1 MTSIRRR
8 LSGLRSALARAG
20 RGLVPA
26 ANANTRLQVCH
37 QGPTGPGTDPWVKG
51 ILERGDGRPVAEV
64 IDMLY
69 KDEITTG
76 AWAVD
81 IGLWKGLFDES
92 VLKTIGRLVDNGYVC
107 LKPDNDKSGGTR

>member
-1 MTSIRRR
+1 M
-8 LSGLRSALARAG
+8 
-20 RGLVPA
+20 
-26 ANANTRLQVCH
+26 CH
-37 QGPTGPGTDPWVKG
+37 QGPASPGTDSWEKG

-69 KDEITTG
+69 KDEIAAG

-92 VLKTIGRLVDNGYVC
+92 VLKTIGRLVDSGDIC
-107 LKPDNDKSGGTR
+107 LKSDDDKSGGTR